1 MMTDAG
7 NRVAIVTGAARN
19 IGRATAVALA
29 GQGFDLVVH
38 AHKNREGAEETAG
51 LVESAGARARVAL
64 ADLTEPA
71 GAERLVAVANELGR
85 VAVLV
90 NNAARRQTAAFGNIT
105 LEQWRAI
112 MAINLEAP
120 FLCAQACIGDM
131 VDGGWGRII
140 NIGGLSGH
148 RGASK
153 RAHVVTSK
161 AALVG
166 LTKAL
171 AIEFAGTGVT
181 ANCVVP
187 GKIDT
192 KRGATAGTPGYHPDA
207 ALPLVGRRGKPGDV
221 AALIVMLCGDSGEY
235 ITGQTLHVNGGIYLP

>member
-1 MMTDAG
+1 MTDAN
-7 NRVAIVTGAARN
+7 NRVAIVTGAAGN

-38 AHKNREGAEETAG
+38 ANSDRKGAEETARQ
-51 LVESAGARARVAL
+51 VESAGAGSKVVL
-64 ADLTEPA
+64 TDLTDP
-71 GAERLVAVANELGR
+71 GSAERLMAGAHELGH

-90 NNAARRQTAAFGNIT
+90 NNAARREAAAFRDMT

-131 VDGGWGRII
+131 VEGGWGRII

-148 RGASK
+148 RGASN

-171 AIEFAGTGVT
+171 ATEFAGTGIT

-187 GKIDT
+187 GEIDT
-192 KRGATAGTPGYHPDA
+192 KRGASAGTPGHHPGA
-207 ALPLVGRRGKPGDV
+207 SASLVGRRGTPADV
-221 AALIVMLCGDSGEY
+221 AAMIVMLCGDSGAY
-235 ITGQTLHVNGGIYLP
+235 VTGQTLHVNGGIYLP

>member
-1 MMTDAG
+1 MADAG

-29 GQGFDLVVH
+29 GQGFDLIVH

-51 LVESAGARARVAL
+51 LVESAGTRARVAL

-90 NNAARRQTAAFGNIT
+90 NNASVRRAVPFTEMT
-105 LEQWRAI
+105 LEEWRSIIAI
-112 MAINLEAP
+112 DLDAA
-120 FLCAQACIGDM
+120 FLCARACIGDM
-131 VDGGWGRII
+131 IAGRWGRIV

-148 RGASK
+148 TGASQ
-153 RAHVVTSK
+153 RAHVVTAK

-171 AIEFAGTGVT
+171 AAEFGDTGVT

-187 GKIDT
+187 GEIET
-192 KRGATAGTPGYHPDA
+192 ERGGAAGARARHPDKTP
-207 ALPLVGRRGKPGDV
+207 PLVGRRGEPQDV
-221 AALIVMLCGDSGEY
+221 AAIIAMLCGGDSDY